1 MRSGGFFAGAVAGL
15 AIALLVVGAASFLPQ
30 TNSPLK
36 TASPVAT
43 AQSVTTSVA
52 TKALATSSAT
62 NGSAQFVAVQP
73 GAQIAGI
80 GAPAT
85 SSSTTTTPLAGA
97 SAASTP
103 SGPSNQVQS
112 GLTSTSGTQ
121 GQQKP
126 SSLLAVLPG
135 ESVGSLIATVSPL
148 LIGLLVAALVY
159 GAYARR
165 QDSSS

>member
-30 TNSPLK
+30 TSNLLN
-36 TASPVAT
+36 TASLGT
-43 AQSVTTSVA
+43 AHSVTTAVA
-52 TKALATSSAT
+52 TTALAASTTT
-62 NGSAQFVAVQP
+62 NGGAQVIGGLP

-80 GAPAT
+80 AAPA
-85 SSSTTTTPLAGA
+85 SSSSSTTTPLAGA
-97 SAASTP
+97 NAASTP
-103 SGPSNQVQS
+103 SAPSNQVQS
-112 GLTSTSGTQ
+112 GSTATSGAL

-135 ESVGSLIATVSPL
+135 ESVGSLIVTVSPL
-148 LIGLLVAALVY
+148 LIALLVAGLVY
-159 GAYARR
+159 GAYAKR